1 MLKFLSICSG
11 IEAASVAFA
20 PLGWEALAFA
30 EIEPFP
36 CAVLAHHYPQ
46 VPNLGDL
53 TRWRTWPAALLVQV
67 QLLCGGTPCQAFS
80 VAGLRASLADDRG
93 NLSFIFC
100 ELYAHINHLRRAA
113 GLPPALLLWENV
125 PGVLSTHDNAFGCFL
140 AGLAG
145 ESDALQ
151 PPGGKWAHAGYVS
164 GPSASIAYRT
174 LDAQYFG
181 LAQRRK
187 RVFVVASADPSF
199 DPATVLFEF
208 TGLRRDTP
216 PRRETGQTTTHDT
229 APCLTSSVRGVE
241 RPGDTRGQDP
251 VVAVTAAETGSGF
264 WTDDGLARLRV
275 TTAPTQPQTIVA
287 DIAGTLNANGKAAG
301 SATQQ
306 DADQGL
312 LIPTLANCLTRRM
325 HKGPNT
331 TLDEGQNTTLDEGQT
346 LLVDVT
352 HSLRAESFDSFEDG
366 TGLDTPLVP
375 IPSNVVPPSSGLDE
389 SPIPFDT
396 TQITSA
402 ANRSQPRAGDPC
414 HPLAAGAHA
423 PAIAFS
429 AKDHGADATNDLAP
443 TLRAGNHNTSHP
455 NSGNWLAVAFPER
468 LSGTQ
473 CARAE
478 DLSPVL
484 QAHNPTAVAFPV
496 QGDGASD
503 PVSNPTPFAF
513 QPRIARN
520 GRGSTGD
527 LVNALQAQSGQTGK
541 GEAAPCVA
549 VQEAVGFKPRHYR
562 HPRKDGAASP
572 ISGPLT
578 SNTQFAGDCSPHVA
592 YTLHGTREGTREVA
606 TPTDA
611 AGTIREGTGS
621 AIQNSSNTI
630 VTQPLASYLETT
642 ANNSQPSSTIANAPP
657 ALWRVRR
664 LVCEECE
671 LLQGFP
677 IGYTLL
683 PSKSG
688 RLRKGTDLAETI
700 AYLVALGFDK
710 QTATLCAHSPDGPRY
725 KALGNSW
732 AVPCARWIGQRI
744 AQHLAQ

>member
-1 MLKFLSICSG
+1 MRLKFLSICSG

-53 TRWRTWPAALLVQV
+53 TQWRTWPAALLVQV
-67 QLLCGGTPCQAFS
+67 ELLCGGTPCQAFS

-93 NLSFIFC
+93 NLSLIFC
-100 ELYAHINHLRRAA
+100 ELYAHINQLRHAA

-140 AGLAG
+140 AGIAG
-145 ESDALQ
+145 EVDALQ

-187 RVFVVASADPSF
+187 RVFVVASADPAF
-199 DPATVLFEF
+199 DPAAVLFEF

-216 PRRETGQTTTHDT
+216 PRRETGQTT
-229 APCLTSSVRGVE
+229 
-241 RPGDTRGQDP
+241 
-251 VVAVTAAETGSGF
+251 
-264 WTDDGLARLRV
+264 
-275 TTAPTQPQTIVA
+275 APTLSARAKGGGGLGTDA
-287 DIAGTLNANGKAAG
+287 DCDGACIPEIAQSQALAGTLRITDGGSDVEHARANHIVATAAKAIPEICAPL
-301 SATQQ
+301 TTNYH
-306 DADQGL
+306 ADNESQESK
-312 LIPTLANCLTRRM
+312 LIPHLANCLTRRM

-331 TLDEGQNTTLDEGQT
+331 TLDEGPT

-352 HSLRAESFDSFEDG
+352 HSLRAEGFDASEDG
-366 TGLDTPLVP
+366 TGRGTPLVP
-375 IPSNVVPPSSGLDE
+375 VPSNVVPPLGGPDE
-389 SPIPFDT
+389 SPLPFVT

-402 ANRSQPRAGDPC
+402 ANRSQPKAGDPC

-429 AKDHGADATNDLAP
+429 AKDHGADAHADLAP

-455 NSGNWLAVAFPER
+455 NSGNWLAGAFPER

-473 CARAE
+473 CASAE
-478 DLSPVL
+478 DLAPVL
-484 QAHNPTAVAFPV
+484 QSHNPTAVCTPE
-496 QGDGASD
+496 
-503 PVSNPTPFAF
+503 PFAF
-513 QPRIARN
+513 DLR
-520 GRGSTGD
+520 GREGGAMPEGPHATAAMRASSGGSGG
-527 LVNALQAQSGQTGK
+527 SSRSYI
-541 GEAAPCVA
+541 AAP
-549 VQEAVGFKPRHYR
+549 EA
-562 HPRKDGAASP
+562 
-572 ISGPLT
+572 L
-578 SNTQFAGDCSPHVA
+578 A
-592 YTLHGTREGTREVA
+592 YTLHGTREGTREVV
-606 TPTDA
+606 TPADT

-621 AIQNSSNTI
+621 AIQNSSNTL
-630 VTQPLASYLETT
+630 V
-642 ANNSQPSSTIANAPP
+642 SQPVAFQERGREGGRNVETQEEIAYSLNAS
-657 ALWRVRR
+657 AQGGRRNEMNVLDTAWRVRR
-664 LVCEECE
+664 LTPEECE

-683 PSKSG
+683 PAKGG
-688 RLRKGTDLAETI
+688 RLRKGPDLAQTI
-700 AYLVALGFDK
+700 AYLLDLGMDEL
-710 QTATLCAHSPDGPRY
+710 TAIQCAHSPDGPRY

-732 AVPCARWIGQRI
+732 AINVVRWIGKRI
-744 AQHLAQ
+744 SQHLPNNHPISV